1 MACNRLGSITISI
14 SCTSMEV
21 ESALDSLNQAS
32 CTASSAS
39 ASDPSILW
47 ATDFSLGPCS

>member
-1 MACNRLGSITISI
+1 
-14 SCTSMEV
+14 MED

-39 ASDPSILW
+39 ADDPSILW
-47 ATDFSLGPCS
+47 ATDFSLDLCS